1 MEKGIEMNHAVI
13 TQGREKLN
21 ISGVKDVL
29 SFDEETFLLDTVA
42 GRMTVKGENLH
53 ILSFH
58 TESGDLSAEGRIHAF
73 AYLSDNKSGGMISKL
88 FR

>member
-1 MEKGIEMNHAVI
+1 MNHAVM

-58 TESGDLSAEGRIHAF
+58 TESGDLSAEGRIHAI

>member
-13 TQGREKLN
+13 AQGREKLN

-58 TESGDLSAEGRIHAF
+58 TESGDLSAEGRIHAL